1 MVLRSA
7 YIMGLCK
14 MHWAQQTNITLASGK
29 GGVQTR
35 LVEPQVGATQSGT
48 SLQD

>member
-1 MVLRSA
+1 MVLRST
-7 YIMGLCK
+7 YITGLCK
-14 MHWAQQTNITLASGK
+14 NAQGSANITLASGK
-29 GGVQTR
+29 GGVETR